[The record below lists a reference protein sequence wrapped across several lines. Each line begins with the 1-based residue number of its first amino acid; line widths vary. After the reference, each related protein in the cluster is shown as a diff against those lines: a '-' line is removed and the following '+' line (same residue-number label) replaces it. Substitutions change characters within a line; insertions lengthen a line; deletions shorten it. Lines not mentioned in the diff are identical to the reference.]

1 MSDIF
6 ISYARSTAKQ
16 AQAVAEALRALG
28 YHVWRDDE
36 LPAHRAY
43 AEVIEERL
51 AAARAVVVIWS
62 AEAAKSQWV
71 FSEANRAREDGKLV
85 QLTVDDARLPMP
97 FDTIQC
103 ADLAGWSGD
112 PAAPGWRKVVDSVAA
127 LVAGAGAAAAASEA
141 APALPAK
148 PSIAVL
154 PFANLS
160 GDPEQD
166 YFADGMVV
174 EIVSALSRFKSIFVI
189 AAGSSLSLKGKGLSP
204 QAAAAQLGVRFVLE
218 GSVRKAGGKVRI
230 AVQLIEAQDGGQIW
244 THRFEDTLEDIFA
257 LQDKVALTVG
267 AMIEPTIA
275 TVDTRRVVKRPTEN
289 MGSYDCCLRARSVVA
304 QLTEASVAEGL
315 RLAERAIALD
325 PDYGEAATLAARMHF
340 LAGLYGWTDAPADHT
355 RTALELARRAV
366 RLAGDDA
373 EVISQ
378 AAVILVYLDDDTAS
392 AVALADKALGLNP
405 GSVTV
410 WQSSGVVRLQIGDT
424 DLAVEHFETAM
435 RLDPMGPD
443 RTPTRWGLTMARFQQ
458 GRFAEAAALAR
469 QMIQTSENPTSYAL
483 LAASLGHLGQPTAA
497 AEALAGYR
505 RRTPQPV
512 ETYARAV
519 WRDPA
524 PRKLFLDGIA
534 LAEARDPAEASSG

>member
-6 ISYARSTAKQ
+6 ISYARPTAAQ
-16 AQAVAEALRALG
+16 AQAVADGLRALG
-28 YHVWRDDE
+28 YGVWRDDE

-43 AEVIEERL
+43 GEVIEERL
-51 AAARAVVVIWS
+51 RSAKAVVVIWS

-103 ADLAGWSGD
+103 ANLAGWSGD
-112 PAAPGWRKVVDSVAA
+112 LAAPGWRKVVDSVGA
-127 LVAGAGAAAAASEA
+127 LVASAGAASASPDPGPA
-141 APALPAK
+141 APSK

-230 AVQLIEAQDGGQIW
+230 SVQLIDASDGTQVW
-244 THRFEDTLEDIFA
+244 THRFEDTLEDVFA

-267 AMIEPTIA
+267 AMIQPTIA
-275 TVDTRRVVKRPTEN
+275 TVDSRRAVKRPTEN
-289 MGSYDCCLRARSVVA
+289 MTSYDCCLRARAFISE
-304 QLTEASVAEGL
+304 LTETTVAEGL
-315 RLAERAIALD
+315 RLAERAMALD
-325 PDYGEAATLAARMHF
+325 PDYAEATALASRLHF
-340 LAGLYGWTDAPADHT
+340 LISLYGWTDSPAAHNEA
-355 RTALELARRAV
+355 ALALARRAIK
-366 RLAGDDA
+366 LAGDDA
-373 EVISQ
+373 DVISY
-378 AAVILVYLDDDTAS
+378 AAIILVYLDNDPATALS
-392 AVALADKALGLNP
+392 LADKAIALNP
-405 GSVTV
+405 GSVNV
-410 WQSSGVVRLQIGDT
+410 WQSSGIARLQT
-424 DLAVEHFETAM
+424 DDIDQAVEHLQTAI
-435 RLDPMGPD
+435 RLDPIGAA
-443 RTPTRWGLTMARFQQ
+443 RSPTRWGMAMARFQQ
-458 GRFAEAAALAR
+458 GRFAEAIVLAR
-469 QMIQTSENPTSYAL
+469 ELLQLSDNPTAYAL
-483 LAASLGHLGQPTAA
+483 LAASLGYLGQPAAA
-497 AEALAGYR
+497 AEALSGYWKI
-505 RRTPQPV
+505 TDQPLDA
-512 ETYARAV
+512 YARAT

-524 PRKLFLDGIA
+524 RQKLFLDGVA
-534 LAEARDPAEASSG
+534 LAGAKVGA